1 MSLSDLIDAHID
13 RHAGSPTTLTEYR
26 AAHYRDIARSLVACQ
41 SPNEAPEAEHD
52 EIEHAL
58 RLRIDQD
65 GGVDVVTPHVL
76 DPAWG
81 LERMIAKLVGLSAGA
96 LTPFSTQ

>member
-1 MSLSDLIDAHID
+1 MHISTATQAPPP
-13 RHAGSPTTLTEYR
+13 HSPNAVPPTIGTF
-26 AAHYRDIARSLVACQ
+26 ARSLVACQ